1 MLNCRDGSDEEKCRT
16 VLRHVGYNKQLA
28 PAPLPGDQHFYINV
42 SIDFRQILYIDEVE
56 NFIRI
61 TFSLQKDWYDS
72 SLTFQNLKRDKVNL
86 IPQDDRNMIWDPLI
100 TSTNVES
107 ADKEKKTGEIY
118 KVVPNNKFIF
128 NFNNKTEIHN
138 AFLFKVRN

>member
-1 MLNCRDGSDEEKCRT
+1 MLNCRDGSDEEDCRT
-16 VLRHVGYNKQLA
+16 VVRHVGYNKQLA
-28 PAPLPGDQHFYINV
+28 PSPLPGDQHFYINV

-86 IPQDDRNMIWDPLI
+86 IPQDDRNMIWEPLI

-118 KVVPNNKFIF
+118 KVVPNSKFFF
-128 NFNNKTEIHN
+128 NINNKTEINN
-138 AFLFKVRN
+138 AFLFIISL

>member
-1 MLNCRDGSDEEKCRT
+1 
-16 VLRHVGYNKQLA
+16 
-28 PAPLPGDQHFYINV
+28 
-42 SIDFRQILYIDEVE
+42 
-56 NFIRI
+56 
-61 TFSLQKDWYDS
+61 
-72 SLTFQNLKRDKVNL
+72 
-86 IPQDDRNMIWDPLI
+86 MIWDPLI